1 MVARLVLLSAVLL
14 VAAFLAVPGL
24 ANSSMLASTDSGHP
38 LTTEARS
45 ALSGPGIDV
54 ASRSKAVPSLPGVLA
69 TVSTCTGETALG
81 SPPTFCFPSG
91 PVAVAYDSVDHLVI
105 ISNDRNCFGCTDYLL
120 AYNDSTGNVSWCYVT
135 GTGLSGQEPYAITYF
150 AASDTLYVSETG
162 SSNISVVDARNGT
175 PVSTIPIGSPGA
187 GVYDPHTRY
196 LYVVDGSNDSIATIN
211 TTSNSVVG
219 YWSYAEPFTDLT
231 YDSGVKELFAS
242 SSGADAVYAI
252 DTSTGKVLHTI
263 STGSWPAGLYYYAS
277 GDQVFVAEEVADEVG
292 VIDDSTMK
300 LTTSITGVGAAAAFA
315 YDSANGS
322 LYVIDTS
329 SNRLPQ
335 IDPATD
341 ALVHDIALNFDN
353 YVYGPDPI
361 VYDPTSGDL
370 YFAATDFLFVAPS
383 SGYQTQA
390 PVEESPYSSFY
401 VATLHELFVA
411 DGNGCD
417 LIPVN
422 TVTLEVGDPFY
433 AGCNEM
439 GVTFDAANGDLY
451 VANFGTETVYG
462 GVTAVNE
469 TTHKVVGS
477 WLVGWD
483 VGGVAFDP
491 DENELFVGDY
501 YNISVLFT
509 TNDTWVWSVFSGPV
523 LNPNQTSIPLIW
535 ASSTDRVYAAVAATV
550 VEFDPK
556 NLDVL
561 ATSDSMRGALQGLA
575 FDPRM
580 NEIFAAQYGDQVGIT
595 DNVSVLNA
603 TTLSSLKVLTPCG
616 GPSAIAYDSTV
627 NRVYVTCTP
636 DQQIAEIN
644 PAKNTVTGVL
654 GWSDGGMPYLEA
666 VQDGLLAI
674 VGGNGYITILSPAGT
689 VYALEFSESGL
700 PFDATWTVEWK
711 DTKATAP
718 LADLWFLSTNVTGKY
733 VVSGPA
739 GFNATPATGKAKI
752 DGANMVVDVTF
763 TAAASPPVAP
773 EIPKGS
779 SSPMILERSLGTLPP
794 APACRVRSVHERPD
808 GF

>member
-1 MVARLVLLSAVLL
+1 MLARLALLSAVLL
-14 VAAFLAVPGL
+14 VAAVLAVPQVASSPAL
-24 ANSSMLASTDSGHP
+24 APTEAGHP
-38 LTTEARS
+38 LVIEGRS
-45 ALSGPGIDV
+45 ALSGPGTDR
-54 ASRSKAVPSLPGVLA
+54 ALRSKSVPSLPGVLA
-69 TVSTCTGETALG
+69 TVSTCTGATELG

-91 PVAVAYDSVDHLVI
+91 PVAAAYDSVDHLVI
-105 ISNDRNCFGCTDYLL
+105 ISNDRLCSGCTDYLL
-120 AYNDSTGNVSWCYVT
+120 AYNDTTGNVSWCYVT
-135 GTGLSGQEPYAITYF
+135 GTGLSGQEPYGLTYL
-150 AASDTLYVSETG
+150 AGSDTLYVSETG
-162 SSNISVVDARNGT
+162 SNNVSVVDARNGT
-175 PVSTIPIGSPGA
+175 AVSTIPVGSPGA

-196 LYVVDGSNDSIATIN
+196 LYVIDDSNDSIATIN

-219 YWSYAEPFTDLT
+219 YWSYAAPFTGLT

-263 STGSWPAGLYYYAS
+263 TVGSWPAGLYYYAS

-361 VYDPTSGDL
+361 VYDPSSGDL
-370 YFAATDFLFVAPS
+370 YFAATEFLFVAPS
-383 SGYQTQA
+383 SGYQTQS

-401 VATLHELFVA
+401 VPTLHELFVA
-411 DGNGCD
+411 DGNGCN

-422 TVTLEVGDPFY
+422 TVTLEVGSPFY

-439 GVTFDAANGDLY
+439 GVTFDAADGDLY
-451 VANFGTETVYG
+451 VANFGTETAYG
-462 GVTAVNE
+462 GVTALNE

-535 ASSTDRVYAAVAATV
+535 AESTDRVYAAVAATV

-654 GWSDGGMPYLEA
+654 GWSDGGMPYLETI
-666 VQDGLLAI
+666 QDGLLAI
-674 VGGNGYITILSPAGT
+674 VGGNGYVTILSPAGT

-700 PFDATWTVEWK
+700 PFGATWTVDWK
-711 DTKATAP
+711 NTKATAALP
-718 LADLWFLSTNVTGKY
+718 DLWFLSSNVTGKF
-733 VVSGPA
+733 VVSGPT
-739 GFNATPATGKAKI
+739 GFNATPASGKAKI
-752 DGANMVVDVTF
+752 EGANVVVEVTF
-763 TAAASPPVAP
+763 TPAGKPAVAP
-773 EIPKGS
+773 GLPKETA
-779 SSPMILERSLGTLPP
+779 LATTLGPSFGAVP
-794 APACRVRSVHERPD
+794 SASACRVRSAR
-808 GF
+808 